1 MNRPATIVFLAA
13 LTSLVACKRDQPPQ
27 QPQQGYG
34 QPQQGYGQPGYGQP
48 QPGYGQ
54 PQQPPPQPASTGL
67 PPAALSP
74 PCQQLEGTC
83 GFARCNMAAGRCAFP
98 CNGTQ
103 DCIQGSTCLGAGT
116 ALAVCTPALPGMA
129 PPAQLQKRGARDR
142 RQKRP
147 AASVNGPLAA
157 RRLRA

>member
-1 MNRPATIVFLAA
+1 MNRQASIVFLAA

-34 QPQQGYGQPGYGQP
+34 QQGYAQPGQPGYGQPQPGQPGYGQP

-54 PQQPPPQPASTGL
+54 PQPGYGQPQPGYGQPPPPQPASTGL

-83 GFARCNMAAGRCAFP
+83 GFARCNMTAGRCAFP
-98 CNGTQ
+98 CNGPQ
-103 DCIQGSTCLGAGT
+103 DCLQGSTCLGAGT
-116 ALAVCTPALPGMA
+116 QLAVCTPGFPGMA
-129 PPAQLQKRGARDR
+129 PPPQ
-142 RQKRP
+142 
-147 AASVNGPLAA
+147 
-157 RRLRA
+157 